1 MAARR
6 RARAIEDSPE
16 PHVAP
21 DLEKAAISIPAPG
34 IRFHVLKKDGDDE
47 APAEKTSRKIKREH
61 KAAIHYEMFR
71 QHPTLRAA
79 IEKIAKVGVSTG
91 IAFNADPP
99 GEKVDEEKRKE
110 LRMFFRKSNGLQ
122 LLRLTYKDLLIFGD
136 AYWWI
141 ERARNG
147 KPLRAMRLH
156 PAFVEIKARGGKVS
170 EYVYSAG
177 VNQEQNAKHY
187 KPERII
193 HFKVDDPSSDLYGLS
208 LLESLESIVAVD
220 LNAIK
225 YNGKFFENSAQTG
238 VVFSLKATDQGEI
251 ERNREYLEQ
260 NYVGTDNAHKPLL
273 LEGDVSVSK
282 SVATAQEM
290 QFIEGRKMLREE
302 MLEVLDVPK
311 DKLGITEDSN
321 RSTSKESD
329 NTFRQEAVA
338 PLQSIVE
345 EEVNNG
351 LILGMFGWDD
361 IVFANNEVST
371 RDSLEM
377 MKLLAE
383 AERMGVLSINELR
396 DKQFGLKA
404 IEGGDNHFVQTAAG
418 LIPLKFLDDIAA
430 RMMSPGGDAF
440 GNNPAG
446 WVPPAQGAGTGDK
459 PAFDPS
465 APALGDLRGR
475 EGDGS

>member
-1 MAARR
+1 MARR
-6 RARAIEDSPE
+6 TTSATEEDQTP
-16 PHVAP
+16 PVAP
-21 DLEKAAISIPAPG
+21 EMEKAIVGVPAPG
-34 IRFHVLKKDGDDE
+34 VRFHVLKKDGNEDD
-47 APAEKTSRKIKREH
+47 PANARNKITREH
-61 KAAIHYEMFR
+61 KASIHYEMYR
-71 QHPTLRAA
+71 QHPTIRAA
-79 IEKIAKVGVSTG
+79 IEKIAKVAVATG
-91 IAFNADPP
+91 YGFQSDPA
-99 GEKVDEEKRKE
+99 GEKVDEEKRKA
-110 LRMFFRKSNGLQ
+110 LRLFFRKSNGNQ

-147 KPLRAMRLH
+147 KPIRAMRLH
-156 PAFVEIKARGGKVS
+156 PAFVEVKTSGGKVS
-170 EYVYSAG
+170 AYHYSVG
-177 VNQEQNAKHY
+177 METRDVKKY
-187 KPERII
+187 KPERVI
-193 HFKVDDPSSDLYGLS
+193 HFKLDDPASDLYGLS
-208 LLESLESIVAVD
+208 LLESLEGIVAVD

-238 VVFSLKATDQGEI
+238 VVFSLKATDAGEI

-321 RSTSKESD
+321 RSTGKEAD

-338 PLQSIVE
+338 PLQGVVE
-345 EEVNNG
+345 EEVNNAV
-351 LILGMFGWDD
+351 IMAMFGWDD
-361 IVFANNEVST
+361 IVFAHNEVST

-383 AERMGVLSINELR
+383 AERMGTLSINEIR
-396 DKQFGLKA
+396 DRQFGLPA
-404 IEGGDNHFVQTAAG
+404 IEGGETHFVQTAAG

-430 RMMSPGGDAF
+430 RMMMPGGDAF
-440 GNNPAG
+440 GNNPPG
-446 WVPPAQGAGTGDK
+446 WVPPAQGAGTGQRDT
-459 PAFDPS
+459 FDPS
-465 APALGDLRGR
+465 APAIGDLRGGEG
-475 EGDGS
+475 EGD

>member
-1 MAARR
+1 MAGRR
-6 RARAIEDSPE
+6 TRKQIEDSPV

-21 DLEKAAISIPAPG
+21 ELEKAHISVPAPG
-34 IRFHVLKKDGDDE
+34 IRFHTLKRDPSEETPERISSKL
-47 APAEKTSRKIKREH
+47 TREN
-61 KAAIHYEMFR
+61 KASIHYEMFR
-71 QHPTLRAA
+71 QHPTIRAGV
-79 IEKIAKVGVSTG
+79 EKIAKVAVSTG
-91 IAFNADPP
+91 YAFNADPP
-99 GEKVDEEKRKE
+99 GEKVSEEKRKE
-110 LRMFFRKSNGLQ
+110 LRMFFRKSNGNQ

-147 KPLRAMRLH
+147 KPLKAMRLH
-156 PAFVEIKARGGKVS
+156 PAFVEVKASRGKVTD
-170 EYVYSAG
+170 YVYSAG
-177 VNQEQNAKHY
+177 VDQTNAKHY
-187 KPERII
+187 KPERIL

-208 LLESLESIVAVD
+208 LLESLQGVVAVD
-220 LNAIK
+220 LNALK
-225 YNGKFFENSAQTG
+225 FNGKFFENNAQTG
-238 VVFSLKATDQGEI
+238 TVFSLKATDAGEV

-273 LEGDVSVSK
+273 LEGDVKVEKSVSTP
-282 SVATAQEM
+282 AEM
-290 QFIEGRKMLREE
+290 QFVEGRKMLREE

-311 DKLGITEDSN
+311 EKLGITEDSN

-338 PLQSIVE
+338 PLQSVVE

-351 LILGMFGWDD
+351 LILVMFGWDD
-361 IVFANNEVST
+361 IVFAHNEVST

-396 DKQFGLKA
+396 DKQFGLKG

-446 WVPPAQGAGTGDK
+446 WVPPAQGAGTSGQRDT
-459 PAFDPS
+459 FDPS
-465 APALGDLRGR
+465 APAIGDLRGS
-475 EGDGS
+475 EGDGA